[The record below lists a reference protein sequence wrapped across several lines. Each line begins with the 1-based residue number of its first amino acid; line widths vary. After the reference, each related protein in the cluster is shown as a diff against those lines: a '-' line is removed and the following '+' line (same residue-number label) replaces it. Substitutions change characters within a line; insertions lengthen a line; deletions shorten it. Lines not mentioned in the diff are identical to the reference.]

1 MTKLTNNTDA
11 NLKGT
16 MSESN
21 RCADCGFDTAPG
33 LPNRA
38 EVEQAATAQIAAGI
52 KNWSI
57 PCEVND
63 RSELY
68 FVHNHVWKA
77 AGMEPW
83 DGCLCV
89 GRLEKRIGRRLTP
102 DDFDDHVF
110 NDLPGTPRLME
121 RRGTPY
127 YVLGDFPEE
136 LPPEWS
142 SA

>member
-1 MTKLTNNTDA
+1 
-11 NLKGT
+11 
-16 MSESN
+16 
-21 RCADCGFDTAPG
+21 
-33 LPNRA
+33 
-38 EVEQAATAQIAAGI
+38 
-52 KNWSI
+52 
-57 PCEVND
+57 
-63 RSELY
+63 
-68 FVHNHVWKA
+68 
-77 AGMEPW
+77 MEPW

-89 GRLEKRIGRRLTP
+89 GCLEKRIGRRLTP

>member
-1 MTKLTNNTDA
+1 VTKLTNNTDA

-63 RSELY
+63 RSELESRW
-68 FVHNHVWKA
+68 HGA
-77 AGMEPW
+77 
-83 DGCLCV
+83 V
-89 GRLEKRIGRRLTP
+89 GRLSLRRLSRKAYRT
-102 DDFDDHVF
+102 
-110 NDLPGTPRLME
+110 
-121 RRGTPY
+121 
-127 YVLGDFPEE
+127 
-136 LPPEWS
+136 
-142 SA
+142 SADTGRFR

>member
-1 MTKLTNNTDA
+1 VTKLTNNTDA

-63 RSELY
+63 RSELSGKPLA
-68 FVHNHVWKA
+68 WS
-77 AGMEPW
+77 
-83 DGCLCV
+83 
-89 GRLEKRIGRRLTP
+89 
-102 DDFDDHVF
+102 
-110 NDLPGTPRLME
+110 
-121 RRGTPY
+121 RGTA
-127 YVLGDFPEE
+127 V
-136 LPPEWS
+136 
-142 SA
+142 SASAVSKSVSDVG